1 MPRQSNARDA
11 ALTAAGP
18 GQEVLLSVEGLTKR
32 FPGEGRPV
40 TAVNDISFSIRRGE
54 LFTFVGPSGCGKS
67 TTLRCIAGLERPD
80 EGRIVV
86 AGRTVFDSSV
96 GVFVPPHDRGIGM
109 VFQTYAIWPHM
120 SAFENVAFPLRES
133 RRRDRRSRQE
143 IDAAVREAFELIRMT
158 HLMKRRATQL
168 SGGEQQRLAFARAI
182 VGRPNLLLLDEPL
195 SNLDARLRD
204 RMKFEVKR
212 LQHQLQITTLFVT
225 HDQSEAL
232 ALSDELAVFD
242 RGRIVQR
249 GTPRQVYSAPE
260 TAFVASFL
268 GAANVLVGTLL
279 SERDADGLATV
290 RLSADGGN
298 LCGRLVVDVPVGSDV
313 AACIRAEDCTIE
325 HENDSPVASDPAVNV
340 IPGRL
345 LSSAYQ
351 GTAVDHIVEA
361 LGGEIRVR
369 STISAAAGLNL
380 GDRVR
385 VSAPAGNCRL
395 VAADVPAETAAAL
408 AGLA

>member
-1 MPRQSNARDA
+1 
-11 ALTAAGP
+11 
-18 GQEVLLSVEGLTKR
+18 
-32 FPGEGRPV
+32 
-40 TAVNDISFSIRRGE
+40 VNDVSFSIRKGD

-86 AGRTVFDSSV
+86 AGRTVFDSDA
-96 GVFVPPHDRGIGM
+96 GVFVPPHERDIGM

-242 RGRIVQR
+242 HGRIVQR

-268 GAANVLVGTLL
+268 GAANVLVGILL
-279 SERDADGLATV
+279 TERDAAGLATV
-290 RLSADGGN
+290 RLDAEGGN
-298 LCGRLVVDVPVGSDV
+298 RSLCGRLVVDVPVGSEI

-325 HENDSPVASDPAVNV
+325 PDDDKPAGPDPAVNV
-340 IPGRL
+340 ISGRL

-369 STISAAAGLNL
+369 STIAVAAALNP
-380 GDRVR
+380 GDPVR

-395 VAADVPAETAAAL
+395 VAADVPAETAAAM